1 MSYFNESIRLAE
13 EIEALPE
20 KIMNYEQM
28 AIVSFYSGN
37 SNQTYYY
44 YNNYKTLY
52 DSLRKMD
59 TTFVLPN
66 KTAVPAK
73 NTKINSQKNNL
84 FSLIYIPL
92 LLGLIFILIKSY
104 RKKH

>member
-1 MSYFNESIRLAE
+1 
-13 EIEALPE
+13 
-20 KIMNYEQM
+20 
-28 AIVSFYSGN
+28 
-37 SNQTYYY
+37 
-44 YNNYKTLY
+44 
-52 DSLRKMD
+52 MD